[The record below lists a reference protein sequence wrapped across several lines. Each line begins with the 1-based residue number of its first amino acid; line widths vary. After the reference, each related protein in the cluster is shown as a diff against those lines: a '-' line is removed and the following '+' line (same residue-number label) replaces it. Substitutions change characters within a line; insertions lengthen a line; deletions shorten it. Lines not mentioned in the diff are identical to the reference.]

1 MGNKRTRRNR
11 NLMVRMNDDEMAV
24 VERICEK
31 TGATASAVVR
41 MALLRY
47 ERYLSVVMSRDED
60 DETEE

>member
-47 ERYLSVVMSRDED
+47 ERYLAVMSHDED
-60 DETEE
+60 KTEE

>member
-11 NLMVRMNDDEMAV
+11 NLMVRMSDEEMAV

-41 MALLRY
+41 IALLRY
-47 ERYLSVVMSRDED
+47 ERYLSAVMSHDED
-60 DETEE
+60 KTEE

>member
-11 NLMVRMNDDEMAV
+11 NLMVRMSDDEMAV

-31 TGATASAVVR
+31 TGVTASAVVR

-47 ERYLSVVMSRDED
+47 ERYLVVMSHDED
-60 DETEE
+60 KTEE